1 MARRITRAFFADASS
16 NHALFVDVLFKR
28 TTRKQAEE
36 CARGYVDKIRS
47 GGAAGDAAH
56 SEDELAEGAEK
67 DAGVWDSDAE
77 LEFGKVDAD
86 NDIVIREA
94 RGSGGNG
101 MRRWT
106 DAEDALLKKLY
117 PVYQELSA
125 PYQVRACASPWFHT
139 RGTTHTASVCM
150 SRQFMST
157 HAGLKP
163 NRRTAQQIE
172 RRLRKLKIVR
182 GRVRVPMTR
191 EEQGLPPKPKSK
203 KKQPKSKQGDEAGDD
218 EAKGKQSDTEAEARP
233 QPLSRPSTSIASV
246 FAAAREVAVA
256 THSHGEVVVEG
267 RPVLRWLRRAL
278 RVALLARASHSRAGH
293 NGFLQA
299 AFDSESDS
307 GSDGDSDSDNDAA
320 AEAGAGAADFLLVPG
335 GAVSE
340 GCTVAQQFAALESPS
355 VVRLLRA
362 LGGEPPSGAARWWR
376 LPRTLSAPVLR
387 GFRMALVDACELDTH
402 QARAAV
408 DAESDGA
415 EAEPEAEAAVD
426 AESDDAEAEAG
437 GGVQQGVHDS
447 DADDAADAPAT
458 AVAGTPRRDSDGES
472 RVMTSPDAAPSSQA
486 SHKRR
491 RALLESDSDSD
502 EEGEHVVGSSAGR
515 GVTSRDLGSV
525 APGPRS
531 RRRAVLADSSDD
543 EDGGDASDDATASV
557 DTGSGSGGD
566 AAGDGD
572 DDGVASQ
579 ATPQESSVPTQAV
592 STQEVET
599 QPATAL
605 TSVPDE
611 GDDAPSTMEVPT
623 QAADEVEDAPSTME
637 VPTQAADEVEDAPST
652 VEVPTQAADEVE
664 DAPATIEV
672 PTQEVEDAPSTME
685 VPTQAADEVEDV
697 SNTMEV
703 PTQAADEVEDAPAT
717 DKQEVDDVGASAATS
732 DPVTDEVE
740 TQPGAGSGT
749 DGAAATVDNPADPA
763 DNAGAKQEASSAS
776 GVVPPPPDDATNALF
791 DDTFGMVFASLD
803 EPTSFTE
810 PDLHGFDL

>member
-125 PYQVRACASPWFHT
+125 PYQVRTCASPWFHT
-139 RGTTHTASVCM
+139 RCTAHTASVCM

-203 KKQPKSKQGDEAGDD
+203 KKQPKSKQDDEAGDD
-218 EAKGKQSDTEAEARP
+218 EAKGKQCDTEAEARP

-256 THSHGEVVVEG
+256 THSHGEVAVEG

-307 GSDGDSDSDNDAA
+307 GSDGDSDSDGDAA
-320 AEAGAGAADFLLVPG
+320 GEAGAGAADFLLVPG

-355 VVRLLRA
+355 VVRLLCA

-415 EAEPEAEAAVD
+415 EAEAEAEAAVD

-437 GGVQQGVHDS
+437 GGVQQGVRDS
-447 DADDAADAPAT
+447 DADDAADALPT

-486 SHKRR
+486 SRKRR
-491 RALLESDSDSD
+491 RALLESDSD
-502 EEGEHVVGSSAGR
+502 EEGEHVVSSSAGR

-543 EDGGDASDDATASV
+543 EDGGDASDDATAAV
-557 DTGSGSGGD
+557 DSGSGSGGD

-637 VPTQAADEVEDAPST
+637 VPTQAADEAEDAPST

-664 DAPATIEV
+664 DAP
-672 PTQEVEDAPSTME
+672 
-685 VPTQAADEVEDV
+685 
-697 SNTMEV
+697 NTMEV
-703 PTQAADEVEDAPAT
+703 PTQAADEVEDAPVT

-740 TQPGAGSGT
+740 TQPGAASGT
-749 DGAAATVDNPADPA
+749 DGVAGTVDNPADPA

-803 EPTSFTE
+803 EPTSFAE